1 MPNIGD
7 IILPKWN
14 GSKWAEHIR
23 PDGNK
28 LVEVPDSAARLALT
42 ASQVN
47 VGDIVREVGQDTIIT
62 IECVGDVAGSLQ
74 WQAIAINGSEYYF
87 ADGGDIDIVED
98 ASAVDVATA
107 LTAFLV
113 GLGLSADRDGDFITV
128 VGEASLSIVDAYE
141 SLGFDITEVQTGIA
155 PGGTFVAVDVA
166 SLSTE
171 EGWQKYGGT
180 PPIIIRTGFLADD
193 GDTSYTLSAGTWT
206 KIIFDDI
213 ISGAEYID
221 LENGLMTPPKGY
233 GVVSIYGDV
242 HQHASSYFRCLGAV
256 WANGQENDPQSAR
269 LFDHAV
275 LPTSVVS
282 GTGNA
287 AESSAMMFSLDGT
300 TTFEM
305 RMWRGVAGAVKKYY
319 NSGTR
324 MVILWF
330 PS

>member
-1 MPNIGD
+1 MS
-7 IILPKWN
+7 ILSNLLRVRAGASGLIPKV
-14 GSKWAEHIR
+14 
-23 PDGNK
+23 
-28 LVEVPDSAARLALT
+28 VEVVDSTARLALL
-42 ASQVN
+42 SSEVN
-47 VGDIVREVGQDTIIT
+47 VGDIVREVGQETIIT
-62 IECVGDVAGSLQ
+62 IECVGDVSGSLQ
-74 WQAIAINGSEYYF
+74 WQAIAINGIEYYL
-87 ADGGDIDIVED
+87 ADGGDIQIEED

-113 GLGLSADRDGDFITV
+113 GLGLSADRDGDFITIM
-128 VGEASLSIVDAYE
+128 GGDSLTITDPYA
-141 SLGFDITEVQTGIA
+141 SLGFDITEVQAGIA
-155 PGGTFVAVDVA
+155 PGSTFVALDLA

-171 EGWQKYGGT
+171 EGWQKYSGST
-180 PPIIIRTGFLADD
+180 PIIIRTGFLDGD

-256 WANGQENDPQSAR
+256 WANGQEYDPQSAR

-305 RMWRGVAGAVKKYY
+305 RMWRGVAGALKKYY